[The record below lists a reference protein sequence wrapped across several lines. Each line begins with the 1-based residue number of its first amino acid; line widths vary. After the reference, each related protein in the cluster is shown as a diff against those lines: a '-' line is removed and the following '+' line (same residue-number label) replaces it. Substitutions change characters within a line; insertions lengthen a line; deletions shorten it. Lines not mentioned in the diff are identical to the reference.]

1 MIKQL
6 REQQGFTSQKAFAS
20 VIEIPLNR
28 YQLIERMLVK
38 ATEEEFERMGGKNY
52 DEYLVEIGCGQVLMY
67 TNRLVGFARACGCDN
82 PEEVVRDFVLRM
94 GV

>member
-6 REQQGFTSQKAFAS
+6 REQNGFSTQKAFAS

-38 ATEEEFERMGGKNY
+38 ATEEEFKRMGGTNY
-52 DEYLVEIGCGQVLMY
+52 DEYLLEIGCAKVLMY
-67 TNRLVGFARACGCDN
+67 TNRLEAFARACGCEH
-82 PEEVVRDFVLRM
+82 PKEAVYAFVM
-94 GV
+94 WDGK